1 MLSTALHNIEKIS
14 NKKFTL
20 LDNPDAR
27 GPGDSLST
35 LASISDT
42 NLLKFER
49 NEKKKKKEREEKKSK
64 MRRKKELSLK
74 NCTVMGMLL
83 SGISL

>member
-14 NKKFTL
+14 NKKITL

-49 NEKKKKKEREEKKSK
+49 NEKKKKKRKRRKEIKNEKKKRIKS
-64 MRRKKELSLK
+64 
-74 NCTVMGMLL
+74 
-83 SGISL
+83 